1 MKEGYRE
8 IVVAMDSFKGSLT
21 SQQASETLAEGIR
34 AQYPDC
40 RVVTIPLADGGEG
53 SAEVLTEALGG
64 SFVEVEVSAPRGGR
78 LMTRYG
84 LVEGVAI
91 MDFASAA
98 GLTLLTPEQ
107 RNPLLT
113 TSHGV
118 GEMMA
123 DALRRGC
130 RKILLGLGGSATN
143 DCATGA
149 LQALGVRFFD
159 ASGEEVGGC
168 GGNLARIASIDTSYI
183 LPQLAD
189 VELVLLT
196 DVTTPLCGTH
206 GATRTFAPQKGA
218 TAEMVARLEE
228 GVDSF
233 ARVMEEFAHR
243 SVADLAG
250 GGAAGGAAAAFVALA
265 HAEIRHGADVVLE
278 AVDFRHRVRGS
289 ELVITGEGRIDHQT
303 LLGKLPSRVAAVAR
317 QEGVPTI
324 GVGGSIELC
333 PHLVQ
338 SDLFVALYASTPEDM
353 PLAEALQPTVA
364 QRNLQQLGKRLKIE
378 S

>member
-21 SQQASETLAEGIR
+21 SQQASEALTEGIR

-113 TSHGV
+113 TSRGV

-149 LQALGVRFFD
+149 LQALGVRFLD
-159 ASGEEVGGC
+159 ASGEEVEGC
-168 GGNLARIASIDTSYI
+168 GGNLSRIASIDTSYI

-189 VELVLLT
+189 VELVLLA

-243 SVADLAG
+243 SVATLAG

-278 AVDFRHRVRGS
+278 AVDFRRRVRGS

-303 LLGKLPSRVAAVAR
+303 LLGKLPSRVATVAR
-317 QEGVPTI
+317 EEGVPTI
-324 GVGGSIELC
+324 GVGGSVELC
-333 PHLVQ
+333 PHLAQ

-353 PLAEALQPTVA
+353 PLAEALQPAVA
-364 QRNLQQLGKRLKIE
+364 QRNLRQLGKRLKIE